1 MNSKP
6 IVNILKGMVAG
17 IALTTVAMIVTS
29 KSATQKV
36 KKLAETTAD
45 NVSTMFKMS

>member
-1 MNSKP
+1 MNAHP
-6 IVNILKGMVAG
+6 ISNVIMGMVAG
-17 IALTTVAMIVTS
+17 IAVTAAAVVLTS

-45 NVSTMFKMS
+45 NVTTMFKM

>member
-6 IVNILKGMVAG
+6 ISNILKGMAVG
-17 IALTTVAMIVTS
+17 VALTAVAMVITS

-36 KKLAETTAD
+36 KDIAETTMD
-45 NVSTMFKMS
+45 NVSTMFKMN